1 MFSGGFVSKILFSV
15 LLISSL
21 VLTACSGKKDIRHD
35 AQFDPEKSMSRANE
49 LIDRK
54 DYEDARKLL
63 LEIKNRDTT
72 RKFAPL
78 AQLRIADS
86 YSKEEDYEGAN
97 EEYKKFIEMY
107 PDNRYA
113 SYAQYQIGTNY
124 FVQIESPERGFGAA
138 AKALEEFEKLKRMF
152 PRNPYK
158 EALELKMEKC
168 RNIIAEYEFLVGEF
182 YLKKGSYNAALGR
195 FQEIIAKYPSYN
207 KEPQVLYHIAF
218 IYKKLGD
225 NNKALEYITRLIEKY
240 PNDSLI
246 KEAKK
251 EFPYTA
257 R

>member
-1 MFSGGFVSKILFSV
+1 MSKILFSI

-21 VLTACSGKKDIRHD
+21 VLAACSGKKDIRHD
-35 AQFDPEKSMSRANE
+35 AQFDPEKSLSRANE

-86 YSKEEDYEGAN
+86 YTKEEDYEGAN

-168 RNIIAEYEFLVGEF
+168 RNIMAEYEFIVAEF

-195 FQEIIAKYPSYN
+195 FQGIIAKYPSYN
-207 KEPQVLYHIAF
+207 KEPQVLYNIAF